1 MAWPAPQT
9 TPLAGTPQQLHH
21 RCESGQFQFETTQ
34 ELVGLMPSHGIWAG
48 ATPLVNS
55 SNHRRVKKITL
66 CHSKNANLNFNL
78 IEPICI
84 DRLLNF
90 SAQLSSSRAALF

>member
-55 SNHRRVKKITL
+55 SDHRRVKKNHTL
-66 CHSKNANLNFNL
+66 SFKKCESKLQ
-78 IEPICI
+78 
-84 DRLLNF
+84 
-90 SAQLSSSRAALF
+90 SH